1 MRWLPSLSL
10 RTKITAGFLLVIVGG
25 TATSV
30 LIGSRIVTRA
40 VLEQARQRTQ
50 QGLET
55 ARLVY
60 LSHRERVLE
69 TVVRAAER
77 WSGEDS
83 GAARAGLDVLRFEP
97 AGVASASPALN
108 LALRGEAACGA
119 ERLGHRFVLAAA
131 APVAKDGRVVG
142 AVYGVVHLD
151 ETSRTQRQI
160 EALVFGGRTEEST
173 SIGRVSIDP
182 LGTRPP
188 VVPQAITAAASLP
201 SADGMAAGTL
211 SVSVL
216 ERPYLAVR
224 TQMMLTFLLVA
235 VAGVLVVVALTFV
248 ITRNMIHPLEQMAEA
263 TRRIAQ
269 GDFERGVSA
278 TDSEDE
284 IGLLARS
291 FNKMLAAIKVMKE
304 EEEQWSRT
312 LEARVHERT
321 AELARVQAQMAQ
333 AEKMASLGSMAAGVA
348 HELNNPMSGILSL
361 SLLALEEV
369 PKDNP
374 VHEDLET
381 ISKQALR
388 CRTIVRGLLDF
399 SRQGGN
405 GEAAIDPVPVIN
417 KSLEL
422 LAPQLAAQQV
432 VLATRIASATP
443 TVRIDPGHLQ
453 QILTNLVVNAAD
465 AMEGGGALTVSC
477 EQGENRDA
485 VVLRVTDTGTG
496 IPDSVLPH
504 IFDPFFTTKRVGKG
518 TGLGLSIVHGLVHEV
533 GGRIEVTTGPT
544 GTTFAVQLPVGNTEP
559 ALAAG

>member
-77 WSGEDS
+77 WSGEES
-83 GAARAGLDVLRFEP
+83 GAGEAGLDVLRFEP

-119 ERLGHRFVLAAA
+119 ERLGRRFVLAAA

-142 AVYGVVHLD
+142 ALYGVMYLD

-188 VVPQAITAAASLP
+188 FVPQAITAAASLP

-312 LEARVHERT
+312 LEERVHERT

-405 GEAAIDPVPVIN
+405 GEAAIDPVPVIH

-422 LAPQLAAQQV
+422 LAPQLEAQQV
-432 VLATRIASATP
+432 VLATRIPSATP

-465 AMEGGGALTVSC
+465 AMEGGGTLTVSC
-477 EQGENRDA
+477 EQGEDRDA

-518 TGLGLSIVHGLVHEV
+518 TGLGLSIVHGLVNEV

-544 GTTFAVQLPVGNTEP
+544 GTTFAVQLPVGYTEP

>member
-188 VVPQAITAAASLP
+188 VVPEAITAAASLP

-544 GTTFAVQLPVGNTEP
+544 GTTFTVQLPVGNTEP

>member
-1 MRWLPSLSL
+1 
-10 RTKITAGFLLVIVGG
+10 
-25 TATSV
+25 
-30 LIGSRIVTRA
+30 
-40 VLEQARQRTQ
+40 
-50 QGLET
+50 
-55 ARLVY
+55 
-60 LSHRERVLE
+60 
-69 TVVRAAER
+69 
-77 WSGEDS
+77 
-83 GAARAGLDVLRFEP
+83 
-97 AGVASASPALN
+97 
-108 LALRGEAACGA
+108 
-119 ERLGHRFVLAAA
+119 
-131 APVAKDGRVVG
+131 
-142 AVYGVVHLD
+142 
-151 ETSRTQRQI
+151 
-160 EALVFGGRTEEST
+160 
-173 SIGRVSIDP
+173 
-182 LGTRPP
+182 
-188 VVPQAITAAASLP
+188 
-201 SADGMAAGTL
+201 MAAGTL

-544 GTTFAVQLPVGNTEP
+544 GTTFTVQLPVGNTEP

>member
-544 GTTFAVQLPVGNTEP
+544 GTTFTVQLPVGNTEP